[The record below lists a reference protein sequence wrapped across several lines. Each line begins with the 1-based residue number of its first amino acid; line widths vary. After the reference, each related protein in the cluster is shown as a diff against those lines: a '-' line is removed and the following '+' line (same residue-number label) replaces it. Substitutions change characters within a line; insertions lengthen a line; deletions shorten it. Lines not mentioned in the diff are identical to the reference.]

1 VVTIPFIFH
10 FCLSVEGFDDGM
22 YFLKMDWS
30 VGIVF
35 VAKGEMDSIEVGY
48 TGVFTTFSEC
58 FFTVNR
64 SHFSLGF
71 NEVAVFGV
79 EVRGYISFY
88 ELRIC
93 VVNVS
98 RL

>member
-1 VVTIPFIFH
+1 MVTIPFIFH

-22 YFLKMDWS
+22 YFLKMDWC
-30 VGIVF
+30 VEIVF
-35 VAKGEMDSIEVGY
+35 VAKGKMDSIGVNF

-58 FFTVNR
+58 FFTVNP
-64 SHFSLGF
+64 SHFSLGIGEF
-71 NEVAVFGV
+71 AVFGV

>member
-1 VVTIPFIFH
+1 MVTIPFIFH
-10 FCLSVEGFDDGM
+10 LCLSVEGFDDGM

-30 VGIVF
+30 FGIVF
-35 VAKGEMDSIEVGY
+35 VAKGDKDSIGVSY
-48 TGVFTTFSEC
+48 TGVFTTFCEC
-58 FFTVNR
+58 FFTINH
-64 SHFSLGF
+64 SHFLLGIGEF
-71 NEVAVFGV
+71 AVFGV

-98 RL
+98 WL